1 MRDQVRHG
9 ASPRTKAFDD
19 RALIFRG
26 YVDDCLVKWLG
37 FHAAL
42 FANDDL
48 RLGNLELI
56 ALAAHIFY
64 QDSDMEFSSAGN
76 FEYITRAEV
85 NAQSHIHLK
94 LAEKPFSDLP
104 RGNKFSFLPAEG
116 RIICQKIKRDRR
128 FINGDAWK
136 WGGVRA
142 RCHRL
147 ADIDVGKTC
156 DESNVPRSRRFGFYP
171 LQPFEGEYF

>member
-26 YVDDCLVKWLG
+26 YVDDYLLKWFG
-37 FHAAL
+37 FHTAL

-64 QDSDMEFSSAGN
+64 QDSDVEFSPAGN
-76 FEYITRAEV
+76 LKNIPRAEE

-94 LAEKPFSDLP
+94 LAEKPLSDLP
-104 RGNKFSFLPAEG
+104 RGNELSFPPAEG
-116 RIICQKIKRDRR
+116 RIVCQKI
-128 FINGDAWK
+128 
-136 WGGVRA
+136 
-142 RCHRL
+142 
-147 ADIDVGKTC
+147 
-156 DESNVPRSRRFGFYP
+156 
-171 LQPFEGEYF
+171 